1 MMISFTIK
9 KVLGWLIINVV
20 NLHGLAFC
28 FVLCPP
34 IYFPYMLSSNLFEA
48 SAESFKHF
56 LHVATLLHG
65 DNSCM
70 ILLIHPD

>member
-1 MMISFTIK
+1 MVISFTIRS
-9 KVLGWLIINVV
+9 VLGWLITYGEPTWASI
-20 NLHGLAFC
+20 LFFLMSP
-28 FVLCPP
+28 PP
-34 IYFPYMLSSNLFEA
+34 ISLILSNLFEA

-65 DNSCM
+65 DDPSM